1 MKKCIKRIA
10 AAALAVVLAASLCG
24 CDKGY
29 IMTVDGMEIRNGI
42 YLTYLGSAYSM
53 AESEFKKQQSET
65 SEVQADNLVTKPITE
80 ENLEGKSGS
89 EWIKDET
96 LKAVRRFVAIQRKCA
111 ELDIKLSDSELA
123 AVNAEVTEMWEN
135 SDEYVKYYYGVDSIG
150 EYYENQGIAIESMKE
165 VYRVNELQDKLFM
178 YYYGKDGEFEIKDGE
193 IDEYLKENYASFKLK
208 STAYTDASGKTLEK
222 DEDKKAVVDK
232 MKEYADRINKGEKVI
247 DVFYDFDLNKVEEAA
262 KAKAE
267 TDYKEDNEDK
277 LTKEEWIKKMVEAAG
292 VEKAK
297 NDEELDR
304 VISKESSGYEEKLTE
319 FIFNASD
326 DGKAAVYEAENTVYI
341 IVREDITKKDK
352 WKEDNDLSVR
362 GSMKFDE
369 FREML
374 DLFGQNYEVVADSSL
389 VNRKYRPEKLDPK

>member
-80 ENLEGKSGS
+80 EKLEGKSGS

-96 LKAVRRFVAIQRKCA
+96 LKAVRRFVAIQRKCV

-178 YYYGKDGEFEIKDGE
+178 YYYGKDGEFEIKDSE

-222 DEDKKAVVDK
+222 DEEKKAVVDK

>member
-1 MKKCIKRIA
+1 MKKCVKRIA

-29 IMTVDGMEIRNGI
+29 IMTVDGIEIRNGI
-42 YLTYLGSAYSM
+42 YLTYLRSAYSM
-53 AESEFKKQQSET
+53 AEEEFKKQQSET
-65 SEVQADNLVTKPITE
+65 SEIQADNLVDKPVTE
-80 ENLEGKSGS
+80 EKLGSKSGS

-96 LKAVRRFVAIQRKCA
+96 LKAVRRYVAIQRKCA
-111 ELDIKLSDSELA
+111 ELDIKLSESELA
-123 AVNAEVTEMWEN
+123 AVNAEVTELWERSN
-135 SDEYVKYYYGVDSIG
+135 EYVEYYYGFPSMG
-150 EYYENQGIAIESMKE
+150 EYYEDQGIAIESMKE
-165 VYRVNELQDKLFM
+165 VYRINELQDKLFM
-178 YYYGKDGEFEIKDGE
+178 YYYGKDGEFEIKDSE
-193 IDEYLKENYASFKLK
+193 IDDYLKENYASFKLK
-208 STAYTDASGKTLEK
+208 SAAYTDASGKTLEK

-247 DVFYDFDLNKVEEAA
+247 DVFYDFDINKVEEAA

-277 LTKEEWIKKMVEAAG
+277 LTKEEWIKKQVESADIK
-292 VEKAK
+292 KAES
-297 NDEELDR
+297 DEELDR

-326 DGKAAVYEAENTVYI
+326 DGKAVVYEAESTVYI

-362 GSMKFDE
+362 GMIKFDE

>member
-10 AAALAVVLAASLCG
+10 AAVLAVVLAASLCG

-29 IMTVDGMEIRNGI
+29 IMTVDGIEIRNGI
-42 YLTYLGSAYSM
+42 YLTYLSSAYSM
-53 AESEFKKQQSET
+53 AESEFQKQQSET
-65 SEVQADNLVTKPITE
+65 SEVQADNLVTKPVTE
-80 ENLEGKSGS
+80 EQIGGKSGS

-111 ELDIKLSDSELA
+111 ELDIKLTDSELA
-123 AVNAEVTEMWEN
+123 EVYAEVTEMWEDSN
-135 SDEYVKYYYGVDSIG
+135 EYVQYYYGFPSVG
-150 EYYENQGIAIESMKE
+150 EYYEDQGIAIESMKE
-165 VYRVNELQDKLFM
+165 VYRVNELQDKLFL
-178 YYYGKDGEFEIKDGE
+178 YYYGKGGEFEITDSE

-208 STAYTDASGKTLEK
+208 STAYTDASGKTLET

-232 MKEYADRINKGEKVI
+232 MKEYADRINNGEKVV
-247 DVFYDFDLNKVEEAA
+247 DVFYDYDLNKAEEAA

-277 LTKEEWIKKMVEAAG
+277 LTKEEWIKKQVEAAG
-292 VEKAK
+292 IKKAES
-297 NDEELDR
+297 DEELDR

-352 WKEDNDLSVR
+352 WKEDNDISVR

-389 VNRKYRPEKLDPK
+389 VNRKYSPEKLDPK